1 MGYTIYMKQR
11 YFKHKIENLLHVTRI
26 VTVHYFDFE
35 ESYKS
40 HGESH
45 DFWEMVYADKNSL
58 VCTVEGREVLLKEG
72 EAIFHAPNE
81 FHIHSADGKNA
92 PSVFIISFECKSE
105 AIRIL
110 ESRCVKLSKEAVR
123 YVYMLLD
130 EAKSTFDLRHTSPD
144 VKKMPL
150 SEKPT
155 LGGMQYI
162 KNLLELLLIGTVRQV
177 DGEDETPSFVLREDF
192 GEYLVNSVIEQLSGK
207 SEAIRILESR
217 CVKLSKEAVR
227 YVYMLLDEA
236 KSTFDLRHTSPDV
249 KKMPLSEKPTLGGMQ
264 YIKNLLELLLIGTVR
279 QVDGEDETPSFV
291 LREDFG
297 EYLVNSVIEQLSE
310 NVSGRISIDEICKR
324 MNYTRS
330 YIFRQFKRVT
340 GQSIMAYFTSLK
352 IKEAKRLLRET
363 EMSVTEIAAALSFD
377 TPNYFSKTFKRL
389 TGSTPL
395 EYRRARRAW

>member
-192 GEYLVNSVIEQLSGK
+192 GEYLVNSVIEQLS
-207 SEAIRILESR
+207 
-217 CVKLSKEAVR
+217 
-227 YVYMLLDEA
+227 
-236 KSTFDLRHTSPDV
+236 
-249 KKMPLSEKPTLGGMQ
+249 
-264 YIKNLLELLLIGTVR
+264 
-279 QVDGEDETPSFV
+279 
-291 LREDFG
+291 
-297 EYLVNSVIEQLSE
+297 E